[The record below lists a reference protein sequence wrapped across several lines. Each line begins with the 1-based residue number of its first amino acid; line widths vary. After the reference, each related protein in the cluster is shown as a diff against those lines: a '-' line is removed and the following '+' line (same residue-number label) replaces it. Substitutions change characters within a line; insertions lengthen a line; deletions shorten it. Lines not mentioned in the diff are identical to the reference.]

1 MKPVL
6 KQLAQRQ
13 ALQQQRFEH
22 LTRPWRD
29 RLWGVALRRTEV
41 SSKAEDQVQET
52 LLRAWRDFE
61 RLEDNIAIFAWLLK
75 ILDHVIADD
84 TRRDTRRHQLAPTQ
98 STEELLLQEHSSL
111 SPGPFEE
118 VLQAQSDEQV
128 IKAIKSLPDEFSAVI
143 LLRDIEGLSYKE
155 VAEILNIPSGTV
167 MSRLSRGRRQLA
179 AGMLRDETKNSAE
192 IHFIKQEKLEKSK

>member
-1 MKPVL
+1 MKPIF
-6 KQLAQRQ
+6 KQLAQ
-13 ALQQQRFEH
+13 QQQRFEH

-41 SSKAEDQVQET
+41 RSKAEDWVQET
-52 LLRAWRDFE
+52 LLRAWRDFS

-84 TRRDTRRHQLAPTQ
+84 IRRETRRHQLAPMQ
-98 STEELLLQEHSSL
+98 STEALLLQEQSSL
-111 SPGPFEE
+111 SPGPFEA

-128 IKAIKSLPDEFSAVI
+128 IKAIKSLSDEYSAVI

-155 VAEILNIPSGTV
+155 VAEILNIPPGTV
-167 MSRLSRGRRQLA
+167 MSRLSRGRRLLA
-179 AGMLRDETKNSAE
+179 ASMLNDEVKNTAK
-192 IHFIKQEKLEKSK
+192 IHFLKQEQREKTK